1 MESLKCVYD
10 PVLNPSK
17 HKGSKPIYAP
27 THPDVETSDPRIEA
41 GVVGTYPVKGKRS
54 VGACTNLVKLNMF
67 VFKRIKRVLLTGIG
81 PLVTENQLKE
91 CLDPAG
97 PITECTIARSSLSG
111 ASLGHAYAI
120 FKHTESCQR
129 VCESPQ
135 DLVSRLRLLN
145 GGDQGHITVEPDDHA
160 GTKYNQAS
168 ERADAR
174 INRQLEQ
181 QKNDVVYPID
191 TRELDDRL
199 LHLWYSTFLGSSS
212 NYVFFKYT
220 VIEKTYN
227 DLKNFLGKR
236 QIPFVKL
243 FANYRGFYIV
253 FDRST
258 DAKQAF
264 FNLHGQNILGKRC
277 FLKLFVHGTRADPF
291 AVGPQA
297 KKILLNSVLSRL
309 MPLFWTQYVKRNVK
323 SCAVKVRED
332 KVREDIIERRKLLS
346 AKREQE
352 RAQER
357 LREQAESMTMDVEK
371 KPAGLAFNLQLDA
384 NNVKAELNGS
394 MKRSKIRKLR
404 PIADDTA
411 DNDTMDGDAIKQELY
426 DDISSPRKLRKP
438 NDSPPLEFHA
448 LPEIITSRDDPA
460 EIPFGQI
467 LDNVQGSPDE
477 HILESVFN
485 KLVTESQDG
494 IHHVERMVTQW
505 PPVSQPKPFCV
516 TPYLEIPFS
525 SEWKRYL
532 SVMRSKTMY
541 EVVENYTGLP
551 IGTKKSQPPVM
562 SQKALAKSLGF
573 PPRSKFTH
581 DHEYYLTVDL
591 NKLVKP
597 TRLARSEIHDWGLYA
612 SEPIKENEFVIEY
625 IGEIIKDD
633 FADARERNYILR
645 GIGSTYMFRLED
657 GGDVIDATVKGNL
670 SRFMNHSCDPNC
682 HAQFFKTD
690 ESTRIVFFSLRPI
703 QLHEE
708 LTFNYNLTQA
718 SSEEDKIRCCCGA
731 PTCTG
736 WLT

>member
-1 MESLKCVYD
+1 
-10 PVLNPSK
+10 
-17 HKGSKPIYAP
+17 
-27 THPDVETSDPRIEA
+27 
-41 GVVGTYPVKGKRS
+41 
-54 VGACTNLVKLNMF
+54 MF
-67 VFKRIKRVLLTGIG
+67 VFKRIKRVLVTGIG

-91 CLDPAG
+91 CLETAG
-97 PITECTIARSSLSG
+97 MITECRIARSSLSG
-111 ASLGHAYAI
+111 ASLGHACAV
-120 FKHTESCQR
+120 FKHTEACQR
-129 VCESPQ
+129 VCEHPQ
-135 DLVSRLRLLN
+135 DFIARFRLLN
-145 GGDQGHITVEPDDHA
+145 GGDEGQIAVVPDDQA
-160 GTKYNQAS
+160 GTKFNSAS

-174 INRQLEQ
+174 INQQLEQ
-181 QKNDVVYPID
+181 QRNDLVYPID
-191 TRELDDRL
+191 TRELNDRL
-199 LHLWYSTFLGSSS
+199 MYVWYSTFLGSSA

-220 VIEKTYN
+220 VIEKTSY
-227 DLKNFLGKR
+227 DLKNFLTKR
-236 QIPFVKL
+236 GIPFAKVL
-243 FANYRGFYIV
+243 ANYRGFYLV
-253 FDRST
+253 FDRSS
-258 DAKQAF
+258 DAKEAF
-264 FNLHGQNILGKRC
+264 FNLHGQNILGRRC
-277 FLKLFVHGTRADPF
+277 FLKLFLHGSRVDPF

-297 KKILLNSVLSRL
+297 KKLLLNSVLSRL
-309 MPLFWTQYVKRNVK
+309 MPHFWTHYVKRDVK

-332 KVREDIIERRKLLS
+332 KVREDIIERRKILS

-352 RAQER
+352 RARER
-357 LREQAESMTMDVEK
+357 EREQAESMAMDVEK
-371 KPAGLAFNLQLDA
+371 KPANLSFNLEFGA
-384 NNVKAELNGS
+384 NKVKTELNGNL
-394 MKRSKIRKLR
+394 KRSKIRKLR
-404 PIADDTA
+404 PIGANNDDD
-411 DNDTMDGDAIKQELY
+411 DNNNSTMDVDTTVIDGTKREF
-426 DDISSPRKLRKP
+426 DDDDNKHTNGHITPSKLRKP
-438 NDSPPLEFHA
+438 NIPPLEFHA
-448 LPEIITSRDDPA
+448 LPELLTSRNNSD
-460 EIPFGQI
+460 EIPFSQI
-467 LDNVQGSPDE
+467 LDSIQGSPDE
-477 HILESVFN
+477 QILDSVFD
-485 KLVTESQDG
+485 KLVTETDGG
-494 IHHVERMVTQW
+494 IHLMEKMVTQW
-505 PPVSQPKPFCV
+505 PPVSQPKPFCI
-516 TPYLEIPFS
+516 TPYPDIPFS

-532 SVMRSKTMY
+532 SAMRSKTMY

-573 PPRSKFTH
+573 PSRSKFNH
-581 DHEYYLTVDL
+581 DHEYYLNVDL

-633 FADARERNYILR
+633 FADVRERNYILR

-731 PTCTG
+731 ATCTG